1 MIKKSFHYIFAVLVS
16 VLFTLPAA
24 AEQEAITVSAAIS
37 LKNAF
42 EEIAPLFEART
53 KKKIYF
59 NFGSSGDLGAQIKA
73 GAPVDVFASASAKD
87 MDALEDFIVKNTK
100 VDFAANEIVLIQYA
114 SSKLRMRSFED
125 LQRNEIQKIAIGNP
139 QSVPAG
145 KYADEVLH
153 SLNLFATVKEKLIF
167 GENVRQVLDYVAR
180 NEVDAGIVYA
190 SDALSKSRDVVIV
203 AKAPQNSHKR
213 VIYPIAL
220 MKAAKNEKAARAF
233 MALVC
238 SPEGAKVLSKYG
250 FKPLR

>member
-238 SPEGAKVLSKYG
+238 SPDGAKVLSKYG

>member
-24 AEQEAITVSAAIS
+24 AEQESITVSAAIS
-37 LKNAF
+37 LKNVF

-238 SPEGAKVLSKYG
+238 SPDGAKVLSKYG